1 MERQEQTIIRLTKNF
16 LNQVEVSKG
25 RKDEVEKIRKMF
37 SADGVLIGTMSK
49 MIRTENDINDYFEWF
64 TKLPKLK
71 IKEAKYNI
79 VKVTDDVYINNAFVQ
94 WNMDKQQPVKARMT
108 FIFRKNKIVEL
119 HSSKLPKP
127 PKELKED

>member
-1 MERQEQTIIRLTKNF
+1 MDKQGQTIIRLTKNF

-37 SADGVLIGTMSK
+37 SADGVLLGTMSK
-49 MIRTENDINDYFEWF
+49 MIRTEDDINEYFEWF

-71 IKEAKYNI
+71 VKEAKYNI

-119 HSSKLPKP
+119 HSSKLPTP